1 MKGNGSEDR
10 DLKIRSGPERFLDR
24 KDELS
29 NYLFLLKAR
38 DQIRGW
44 LRAKGYLEVL
54 VPSLSPETVPDL
66 NLESFSVRFES
77 AFRTGEPRELF
88 LQTSPELLLKRM
100 LASGFRKIFYLGPVF
115 RQGEFAEKHHP
126 EFTMAEWYCT
136 GHSYLDLMAE
146 LEGMLSE
153 LFLVKRPV
161 LKLKM
166 REALV
171 QAAGIDF
178 LALKDKAQLAG
189 AVKKK
194 NKYFKSR
201 GMDWDEVFEF
211 AMVEWLQPWL
221 EKRDA
226 VFIYDWPS
234 QMAMQGKL
242 KNNERGV
249 AERFELYI
257 KGIEIANGYTEETD
271 HKEMEKRFRAEMKKR
286 RGPGRKITPLPEKFL
301 DALKTGMP
309 GAAGV
314 SLGLERLCLAL
325 LGLENLD
332 RLMSFREL

>member
-1 MKGNGSEDR
+1 
-10 DLKIRSGPERFLDR
+10 LKLRSGPERFLDR
-24 KDELS
+24 KDELA

-44 LRAKGYLEVL
+44 LKAKGYLEL
-54 VPSLSPETVPDL
+54 LIPALSPETVPDL

-77 AFRTGEPRELF
+77 AFRTGEQRELF

-100 LASGFRKIFYLGPVF
+100 LAGGFKKIFYLGPVF
-115 RQGEFAEKHHP
+115 RQGEFAEKHNP
-126 EFTMAEWYCT
+126 EFTMAEWYCA
-136 GHSYLDLMAE
+136 GHGYLDLMAE

-153 LFLVKRPV
+153 LFLGKRPV
-161 LKLKM
+161 LKIKM
-166 REALV
+166 QDALV

-178 LALKDKAQLAG
+178 LSLKDKNQLAG

-194 NKYFKSR
+194 NKYFNSR
-201 GMDWDEVFEF
+201 GMDWAGVFEF

-221 EKRDA
+221 EERGA

-249 AERFELYI
+249 AERFELYLE
-257 KGIEIANGYTEETD
+257 GIEIANGYTEETD
-271 HKEMEKRFRAEMKKR
+271 PKTMEKRFRAEMKRR
-286 RGPGRKITPLPEKFL
+286 RGSGRKVTPLPEQFL
-301 DALKTGMP
+301 AALKAGMP

-325 LGLENLD
+325 LGLSNLD
-332 RLMSFREL
+332 QLMSFREL

>member
-1 MKGNGSEDR
+1 M
-10 DLKIRSGPERFLDR
+10 KIRSGPERFLDR

-44 LRAKGYLEVL
+44 LKAKGYLEVL
-54 VPSLSPETVPDL
+54 IPALSPETVPDL

-77 AFRTGEPRELF
+77 AFGTGERRELF

-100 LASGFRKIFYLGPVF
+100 LASGFQKIFYLGPVF

-126 EFTMAEWYCT
+126 EFTMAEWYCA
-136 GHSYLDLMAE
+136 GHGYLDLMAE
-146 LEGMLSE
+146 LEGMLGE
-153 LFLVKRPV
+153 LFRVKRPISRV
-161 LKLKM
+161 KM
-166 REALV
+166 REALI

-178 LALKDKAQLAG
+178 LLLKDKKQLAG

-194 NKYFKSR
+194 NKYFNSR
-201 GMDWDEVFEF
+201 GMDWAGVFEF

-242 KNNERGV
+242 KNNGQGV

-271 HKEMEKRFRAEMKKR
+271 PKIMERRFRAEMKKR
-286 RGPGRKITPLPEKFL
+286 RGSGRKTTPVPGKFL
-301 DALKTGMP
+301 AALKAGMP
-309 GAAGV
+309 EAAGV

-332 RLMSFREL
+332 QLMPFREL